1 MMIEGLL
8 HELRR
13 EGVQIW
19 SENGRVRYRARKGV
33 MTPERIAEIRAQQ
46 HEITTFL
53 EEAQSFAGELPPITP
68 ACRTDILPLSFA
80 QERLWF
86 LNQLGF
92 QESSYNIATTIQLEG
107 RLDTD
112 ALARSFAEVVRRH
125 EGLRTRFEAVDGRGV
140 QVVEP
145 GVAKI
150 ELGQRITLIDQEN
163 RTYYPEAL
171 IIASGASLR
180 KLGVAREEEFIGR
193 GVSRCATCD
202 GPFFRGQDV
211 VVVGGGD
218 AAAQEALVL
227 AKTSRRVIMVCRSPL
242 KAKRDYIDKVAARE
256 NVSFIWDSEVS
267 AILGQDGVSGVRLHN
282 VKDGTSAEVEC
293 MGLFPFIGAT
303 PNTGFVPASLLTTTG
318 HIETSPGF
326 ATSDTRVFAVGAVRA
341 DYGGNVVEAMAE
353 GVGAAGAAVRLLT
366 R

>member
-1 MMIEGLL
+1 MRPLKNMCEVAVIGGGLAGL
-8 HELRR
+8 SAARHAARL
-13 EGVQIW
+13 
-19 SENGRVRYRARKGV
+19 GRLVTLFESSGLFGGLVATVDEVDGLPVPGKFSGQDLAIHLLQDARK
-33 MTPERIAEIRAQQ
+33 A
-46 HEITTFL
+46 
-53 EEAQSFAGELPPITP
+53 
-68 ACRTDILPLSFA
+68 
-80 QERLWF
+80 
-86 LNQLGF
+86 
-92 QESSYNIATTIQLEG
+92 
-107 RLDTD
+107 
-112 ALARSFAEVVRRH
+112 
-125 EGLRTRFEAVDGRGV
+125 GV
-140 QVVEP
+140 QVVET

-267 AILGQDGVSGVRLHN
+267 AILGHDGVSGVRVRN
-282 VKDGTSAEVEC
+282 VKSGQSSDIDC
-293 MGLFPFIGAT
+293 MGLFPFVGAVA
-303 PNTGFVPASLLTTTG
+303 NTQFVPAMLRTATG
-318 HIETSPGF
+318 HIATNADF
-326 ATSDTRVFAVGAVRA
+326 ATSDARVFAVGAVRA
-341 DYGGNVVEAMAE
+341 NYGGNLVEAMAE
-353 GVGAAGAAVRLLT
+353 GVGADR
-366 R
+366 